1 MMKVL
6 VEMVGHS
13 GLGKSSLAYSLAGR
27 MKLMGLKC
35 ELHTESIKGDIVL
48 GKVIDA
54 GVCRSNDTSV
64 VRSLAKIYDYVVSDT
79 NSFSGFIFGDTT
91 LEESLLEARKRWEP
105 FDRVEMIFL
114 FPDSSNF
121 SIPKGARF
129 EKEVDTRWVENSE
142 SLLNFLSSSNPDRGR
157 LKIRS
162 YTLLEHLDEI
172 AARGIQYDVL
182 KSVLYR

>member
-1 MMKVL
+1 MKTL
-6 VEMVGHS
+6 IEMVGHS
-13 GLGKSSLAYSLAGR
+13 GLGKSSLAYSLAGH
-27 MKLMGLKC
+27 MKLLGYNC
-35 ELHTESIKGDIVL
+35 ELHVESIKLDIVL
-48 GKVIDA
+48 GRDIDTES
-54 GVCRSNDTSV
+54 CRSLDTKI
-64 VRSLAKIYDYVVSDT
+64 VRSLAKTYDYVVSDT

-91 LEESLLEARKRWEP
+91 LEESFLEARKRWEP
-105 FDRVEMIFL
+105 FDRVEVIFL
-114 FPDSSNF
+114 FPYSSSF

-129 EKEVDTRWVENSE
+129 EKEVDARWVENTE
-142 SLLNFLSSSNPDRGR
+142 SLLNFLTSSNPDRGR